1 MTSGILGEVW
11 IRLLADAVMALHF
24 AFVVFVGCG
33 GLLVLRDLR
42 WSVLHVP
49 AALWGACIS
58 FFGWICPL
66 TPLEIELRRRAGEA
80 GYDGGFIDHYLAAIV
95 YPDGLTRE
103 TQLALGAAV
112 VVVNGVVYAF
122 AIARHR
128 RRVTMRRPLA

>member
-1 MTSGILGEVW
+1 MSSEIPGDVW

-33 GLLVLRDLR
+33 GLLALRDLR
-42 WSVLHVP
+42 WSILHVP

-80 GYDGGFIDHYLAAIV
+80 GYDGGFIDHYLAAVV

-103 TQLALGAAV
+103 AQLALGAAV

-128 RRVTMRRPLA
+128 RRPPA

>member
-1 MTSGILGEVW
+1 MRGQD
-11 IRLLADAVMALHF
+11 LLDLLIMVCADAVMALHF
-24 AFVVFVGCG
+24 AFVVFVGLG

-80 GYDGGFIDHYLAAIV
+80 GYDGGFIDHYLAAVV

-103 TQLALGAAV
+103 AQIALGVAV
-112 VVVNGVVYAF
+112 VVINGVVYAV

-128 RRVTMRRPLA
+128 RRRAKRRPLA